1 MERPY
6 YTLKCND
13 PKSGI
18 EEVSVVT
25 RGLDKLIQY
34 SDFIRDYS
42 LYLRLYLSYNE
53 KNGVTVQIHCAW
65 EKTITNEMKRKGD
78 TVSTTSKK
86 IRRVTPSNVTEFSW
100 KTYCFYCGS
109 LCVPDQQ
116 HDRMSKSSVGK
127 LIVSIADLRVFQIL
141 NILNVKKAET
151 FVHCLSSRVNIFFLL
166 SFFFYFS

>member
-65 EKTITNEMKRKGD
+65 EKTITKEMKRKGD
-78 TVSTTSKK
+78 SVSTTSKK
-86 IRRVTPSNVTEFSW
+86 IRRVTLSVQLENLLLLMWISVCSRSVTRSIVKKFSW
-100 KTYCFYCGS
+100 KTDCFYCGS
-109 LCVPDQQ
+109 PCVPDPK
-116 HDRMSKSSVGK
+116 HPERKKS
-127 LIVSIADLRVFQIL
+127 
-141 NILNVKKAET
+141 
-151 FVHCLSSRVNIFFLL
+151 
-166 SFFFYFS
+166 

>member
-1 MERPY
+1 MPDKLQSQKKKKKRNYPVFLMERPY

-53 KNGVTVQIHCAW
+53 KNGVTVQIHRAW
-65 EKTITNEMKRKGD
+65 EKTITKEMKRKGD
-78 TVSTTSKK
+78 SVSTTSKK
-86 IRRVTPSNVTEFSW
+86 IRRVTLSNVTEFSW
-100 KTYCFYCGS
+100 KTYCF
-109 LCVPDQQ
+109 
-116 HDRMSKSSVGK
+116 
-127 LIVSIADLRVFQIL
+127 
-141 NILNVKKAET
+141 
-151 FVHCLSSRVNIFFLL
+151 
-166 SFFFYFS
+166 